1 MKLQRLVNVFLLFT
15 LFVGILFIAREL
27 LIPLALAGILSMLFV
42 PFSDWCER
50 KGMKRGFS
58 AFLSV
63 LALYLFVGLIILF
76 LSWQLKD
83 FASQMDDMQNKLLG
97 FIEQIRNWINNTV
110 GITHEQQKEVLK
122 QSQSSGSGGAGM
134 LFGFAAGVT
143 GVLINTV
150 LVTVYLFLL
159 LFYRSHLKKSLIK
172 MVPQGTEG
180 NAGAIVKESV
190 QVSRQYLGGMAMM
203 IGMLWVMYG
212 IGFSIVG
219 VKSAIFFAVLCGLL
233 EIIPFVGNL
242 TGTAVTLLAVTAQGG
257 DSKMIIGVVVTYV
270 VVQFIQ
276 TYILE
281 PMVVGKQVNI
291 NPLFTI
297 IAIVVGEMIWGIAGM
312 ILAIPILGMV
322 KIFFDHIPSLRPYGF
337 LIGGD

>member
-1 MKLQRLVNVFLLFT
+1 MKLQRLVNVFFLFT
-15 LFVGILFIAREL
+15 LVVGILYIAREL

-42 PFSDWCER
+42 SVCNWCEK
-50 KGMKRGFS
+50 KGMHRGIS

-63 LALYLFVGLIILF
+63 LVLYTFVALVFFF
-76 LSWQLKD
+76 LSWQLND
-83 FASQMDDMQNKLLG
+83 FAAQMGNMQTKLIG
-97 FIEQIRNWINNTV
+97 FVDQIRNWINSTI
-110 GITHEQQKEVLK
+110 GINYALQKEVIK
-122 QSQSSGSGGAGM
+122 QSQAGSGGGGDM

-143 GVLINTV
+143 GVLINTI

-159 LFYRSHLKKSLIK
+159 LFYRSHLKKALIK
-172 MVPQGTEG
+172 MVPIGEVG
-180 NAGAIVKESV
+180 NTGEILSQSV
-190 QVSRQYLGGMAMM
+190 QVSRKYLGGMAMM

-212 IGFSIVG
+212 IGFSLVG

-242 TGTAVTLLAVTAQGG
+242 TGTGITLLAVTAQGG
-257 DSKMIIGVVVTYV
+257 DSKMIIGVVVTYL

-276 TYILE
+276 TYVLE
-281 PMVVGKQVNI
+281 PVVVGKQVNI

-312 ILAIPILGMV
+312 ILAIPILGML
-322 KIFFDHIPSLRPYGF
+322 KIFFDHVPTLKPYGF